1 MQDSAEEWFEERAA
15 IMQFDGGKPRYE
27 ADFDAFALL
36 LAYCRRTGLRV
47 PYNSHLNARRV
58 HNGELVWSDEHVKT
72 LYVTSSGELIR

>member
-1 MQDSAEEWFEERAA
+1 MDSAEEWFEERAA

-58 HNGELVWSDEHVKT
+58 HNGELVWSDEQCKT
-72 LYVTSSGELIR
+72 LYVPAMRNVV